1 MPNMEDHAIFGAI
14 PDVYDPPLSQEVID
28 CAQRIATDFLNG
40 ASNLYYRDDTP
51 LLYRLVRTAMGRRYL
66 TRTDN
71 PTLDDE
77 SISEG
82 IIRALNEHKRAA

>member
-1 MPNMEDHAIFGAI
+1 MQDHAIFGAI
-14 PDVYDPPLSQEVID
+14 PDVYDPPLSQDVID

-40 ASNLYYRDDTP
+40 NPEFQYYMKTPALY
-51 LLYRLVRTAMGRRYL
+51 LLVREAMGRRSLANKYA
-66 TRTDN
+66 

>member
-1 MPNMEDHAIFGAI
+1 MQDHPIFGAI
-14 PDVYDPPLSQEVID
+14 PDVYVPPLSQDVID

-51 LLYRLVRTAMGRRYL
+51 LLYRLVRDTMGRPGYIH
-66 TRTDN
+66 